1 MDSLTEFNRCY
12 YSKPIDYDSFPVM
25 KNFREE
31 ALDLDVMQQCNGLQN
46 CKASIK
52 HSYLGLINAARNFD

>member
-1 MDSLTEFNRCY
+1 
-12 YSKPIDYDSFPVM
+12 M